1 MNTHSI
7 FQNDLKETLEYTF
20 SVYLIQ
26 SSNAIY
32 IDLDEEDA
40 NVSYVLYNKEGQII
54 KSKNNL
60 SIRNKLSLNPF
71 PSGMYKVEVT
81 DNVNK
86 ISKEI
91 LKF

>member
-7 FQNDLKETLEYTF
+7 FQNDLKETLEYAF

-26 SSNAIY
+26 SSNVIY
-32 IDLDEEDA
+32 IDLDKEDA

-54 KSKNNL
+54 KSKNKL
-60 SIRNKLSLNPF
+60 AKRNKLSLNPF
-71 PSGMYKVEVT
+71 PSGMYRVEVT

>member
-60 SIRNKLSLNPF
+60 SRRNKLSLNSF

>member
-60 SIRNKLSLNPF
+60 SRRNKLSLNPF